1 MRHKKVKGGEFVT
14 KVANENVLDREEGK
28 NTILTNVTII
38 NMSEDRIHVII
49 NGGDELPLDNG
60 ETMTLGD
67 LAIDSIVVVES
78 GSIVRYMGVE

>member
-28 NTILTNVTII
+28 NTVLTNVTII
-38 NMSEDRIHVII
+38 NMSADRIHVVI

-78 GSIVRYMGVE
+78 GSKVRYMGVE

>member
-1 MRHKKVKGGEFVT
+1 MRHKKIKGGEFVT
-14 KVANENVLDREEGK
+14 KVANENVLDREEEK
-28 NTILTNVTII
+28 NTVLTNVTIV
-38 NMSEDRIHVII
+38 NMSVDRIHVVI
-49 NGGDELPLDNG
+49 NGGDELPLDSG

>member
-28 NTILTNVTII
+28 NTVLTNVTII
-38 NMSEDRIHVII
+38 NMSVDRIHVVI

>member
-28 NTILTNVTII
+28 NTVLTNVTIV
-38 NMSEDRIHVII
+38 NMSVDRIHVVI
-49 NGGDELPLDNG
+49 NGGDELPLDSG

-67 LAIDSIVVVES
+67 LVIDSIVVVES
-78 GSIVRYMGVE
+78 GSTVRYMGVE

>member
-28 NTILTNVTII
+28 NTVLTNVTII
-38 NMSEDRIHVII
+38 NMSVDRIHVVI
-49 NGGDELPLDNG
+49 NGGDELPLDSG

-67 LAIDSIVVVES
+67 LVIDSIVVVES
-78 GSIVRYMGVE
+78 GSTVRYIGVE

>member
-28 NTILTNVTII
+28 NTVLTNVTII
-38 NMSEDRIHVII
+38 NMSVDRIHVVI

-60 ETMTLGD
+60 EAMTLGD
-67 LAIDSIVVVES
+67 LVIDSIVVVES
-78 GSIVRYMGVE
+78 DSTVRYMGVE

>member
-28 NTILTNVTII
+28 NTVLTNVTII
-38 NMSEDRIHVII
+38 NMSVDRIHVVI

-67 LAIDSIVVVES
+67 LVIDSIVVVES
-78 GSIVRYMGVE
+78 GSTVRYMGVE

>member
-28 NTILTNVTII
+28 NTVLTNVTIV
-38 NMSEDRIHVII
+38 NMSVDRIHVVI
-49 NGGDELPLDNG
+49 NRGDELPLDSG

-67 LAIDSIVVVES
+67 LVIDSIVVVVS
-78 GSIVRYMGVE
+78 GSTVRYMGVE

>member
-28 NTILTNVTII
+28 NTVLTNITIV
-38 NMSEDRIHVII
+38 NMSVDRIHVVI
-49 NGGDELPLDNG
+49 NGGDELPLDSG

-67 LAIDSIVVVES
+67 LVIDSIVVVES
-78 GSIVRYMGVE
+78 GSTVRYMGVE

>member
-28 NTILTNVTII
+28 NTVLTNVTII
-38 NMSEDRIHVII
+38 NMSVDRIHVVI
-49 NGGDELPLDNG
+49 NGGDELPLDSG

-67 LAIDSIVVVES
+67 LVIDSIVVVES
-78 GSIVRYMGVE
+78 GSTVRYMGVE

>member
-28 NTILTNVTII
+28 NTVLTNVTII

>member
-38 NMSEDRIHVII
+38 NMSVDRIHVVI
-49 NGGDELPLDNG
+49 NGGDELPLDSG

-67 LAIDSIVVVES
+67 LTIDSIVVVES
-78 GSIVRYMGVE
+78 GSTIRYMGVE

>member
-28 NTILTNVTII
+28 NTVLTNVTII
-38 NMSEDRIHVII
+38 NMSVDRIHVVI

-60 ETMTLGD
+60 EAMTLGD
-67 LAIDSIVVVES
+67 LVIDSIVVVES
-78 GSIVRYMGVE
+78 GSTVRYMGVE

>member
-28 NTILTNVTII
+28 NTVLTNVTII
-38 NMSEDRIHVII
+38 NMSVDRIHVVI
-49 NGGDELPLDNG
+49 NKGDELPLDSG

-67 LAIDSIVVVES
+67 LVIDSIVVVES
-78 GSIVRYMGVE
+78 GSTVRYMGVE

>member
-14 KVANENVLDREEGK
+14 KVANENVLDREEEK
-28 NTILTNVTII
+28 NIILTNVTIV
-38 NMSEDRIHVII
+38 NMSVDRIHVVI
-49 NGGDELPLDNG
+49 NGGDKLPLDSG

-78 GSIVRYMGVE
+78 GSTVRYMGVE